1 MQRETMKTGFRKS
14 GLVLTVFS
22 IAAIVAGCASR
33 PPVEEHPRH
42 HAAVTD
48 ILAKSAARATHAQE
62 TLAMIQRART
72 EPAMSSL
79 NIAGLPPELVL
90 PATMKWSGHGEDA
103 VRRIAQMIGYEFRVM
118 GNRPPQGPN
127 VQVDATDQPVA
138 KVLEDVGL
146 QIQADA
152 TLNVDPNL
160 RVIEFRYSD
169 ANLAGNKHEWKAPRL
184 SGRVTK

>member
-1 MQRETMKTGFRKS
+1 MHRETKKTGFRNA
-14 GLVLTVFS
+14 GLILTVS
-22 IAAIVAGCASR
+22 TIAAIAAGCASKS
-33 PPVEEHPRH
+33 PAEQHPRH
-42 HAAVTD
+42 QAAVTD

-79 NIAGLPPELVL
+79 NLNGLPPELVQ

-127 VQVDATDQPVA
+127 VQVNATDQPVA

-152 TLNVDPNL
+152 SLNVDPNL
-160 RVIEFRYSD
+160 RIIEFRY
-169 ANLAGNKHEWKAPRL
+169 AEMGLAGNKHEWKAPRL